1 MLLRRRG
8 DGSTGRARLI
18 PSDDGRWR
26 WPMTMALPIRPP
38 LSSATTLGYRVAMAE
53 IVNLRLARKARAR
66 TEAEGKAAANRA
78 AHGQTKA
85 ERGED

>member
-1 MLLRRRG
+1 M
-8 DGSTGRARLI
+8 A
-18 PSDDGRWR
+18 
-26 WPMTMALPIRPP
+26 MALPIRPP

-85 ERGED
+85 ERAAAQAHRDALARRVDQHRRERGED